1 MLRQALLFCGT
12 IPVTLLGYDER
23 SGWVQYSGTMPYTKI
38 QIVSEKY
45 LISLFAQ
52 LTMLVATGIAQAVK
66 MTLTGGFILGDFAV
80 LMLTVSTLA
89 SSIPLP
95 FIFKMGVEKGRV
107 AYYVMMGFVCGAS
120 ALISGFLKGQP
131 AAEIKPNW
139 VLEILAV
146 IGIGTYFFLGI
157 CPSSFIKSVKF
168 NKSLQRWNISRQPKS
183 WAERQPV
190 RMKSPRGIKRSRQT
204 NQAPDTERSVL
215 GA

>member
-1 MLRQALLFCGT
+1 M

-80 LMLTVSTLA
+80 LMLLMLTVSTLA

-95 FIFKMGVEKGRV
+95 FIFKMGVEKGRA
-107 AYYVMMGFVCGAS
+107 AYYVMIGFVCSAS
-120 ALISGFLKGQP
+120 VLISGFLKGQP

-146 IGIGTYFFLGI
+146 IGIGTYLFFLGI

-168 NKSLQRWNISRQPKS
+168 NKSLQRWNISRQPK
-183 WAERQPV
+183 
-190 RMKSPRGIKRSRQT
+190 K
-204 NQAPDTERSVL
+204 L
-215 GA
+215 G

>member
-1 MLRQALLFCGT
+1 MKGLLLKDWYMMKQYCRTYPVIAVAFMALSLVDSDNLFFVFYPCLLCGM
-12 IPVTLLGYDER
+12 IPVILLGYDER
-23 SGWVQYSGTMPYTKI
+23 SGWVQYSGTMPYTKT

-95 FIFKMGVEKGRV
+95 FIFKMGVEKGRA
-107 AYYVMMGFVCGAS
+107 AYYVMIGFVCGVS
-120 ALISGFLKGQP
+120 VLISGFLKGQP

-146 IGIGTYFFLGI
+146 IGIGTYLF
-157 CPSSFIKSVKF
+157 SWYMSVVFYK
-168 NKSLQRWNISRQPKS
+168 
-183 WAERQPV
+183 
-190 RMKSPRGIKRSRQT
+190 KREIQ
-204 NQAPDTERSVL
+204 
-215 GA
+215 

>member
-1 MLRQALLFCGT
+1 MLRQALLFCGL

-66 MTLTGGFILGDFAV
+66 MTLTGGFILEDFAV
-80 LMLTVSTLA
+80 LMLLMLTVSTLA

-95 FIFKMGVEKGRV
+95 FIFKMGVEKGRA
-107 AYYVMMGFVCGAS
+107 AYYVMIGFVCGVS
-120 ALISGFLKGQP
+120 VLISGFLKGQP

-146 IGIGTYFFLGI
+146 IGIGTYLF
-157 CPSSFIKSVKF
+157 SWYMSVVFYK
-168 NKSLQRWNISRQPKS
+168 
-183 WAERQPV
+183 
-190 RMKSPRGIKRSRQT
+190 KREIQ
-204 NQAPDTERSVL
+204 
-215 GA
+215 

>member
-1 MLRQALLFCGT
+1 MLRQALLFCGL

-23 SGWVQYSGTMPYTKI
+23 SGWVQYSGTMPYTKT

-66 MTLTGGFILGDFAV
+66 MTLTGVFILEDFAV
-80 LMLTVSTLA
+80 LMLLMLTVSTLA

-120 ALISGFLKGQP
+120 VLISGFLKGQP

-146 IGIGTYFFLGI
+146 IGIGTYFF
-157 CPSSFIKSVKF
+157 SWYMSVVFHK
-168 NKSLQRWNISRQPKS
+168 
-183 WAERQPV
+183 
-190 RMKSPRGIKRSRQT
+190 KREIQ
-204 NQAPDTERSVL
+204 
-215 GA
+215 